1 MGRAFEFRKAR
12 KMKRWDAM
20 AKTFSRIGR
29 EIAISVKE
37 NGPDPN
43 NNARLRNAINN
54 AKGANM
60 PKDRVEAAIKR
71 ASEKDA
77 KNFEEVVY
85 EGYGPNGVAIL
96 IETATDNPTRTVA
109 SVRLYFNRGG
119 GELGTKG
126 SLNFIFNRKGQFVF
140 PAGNHDIEELEF
152 ELIDAGLEEIFKEDG
167 SIEILTD
174 FADFGKMQSA
184 LEEKGIECESAELI
198 RLPTTMTTIADETVK
213 QKVLD
218 MIDKMEEDDDV
229 QNVFHNLE
237 I

>member
-20 AKTFSRIGR
+20 AKAFTRIGR

-37 NGPDPN
+37 GGPDPA
-43 NNARLRNAINN
+43 NNARLRNAMAN
-54 AKGANM
+54 AKGASM

-85 EGYGPNGVAIL
+85 EGYGPSGVAVL
-96 IETATDNPTRTVA
+96 CETATDNPTRTVA
-109 SVRLYFNRGG
+109 NIRVFFNKGG
-119 GELGTKG
+119 GEMGKMG

-140 PAGNHDIEELEF
+140 PAGDHDIEELEF
-152 ELIDAGLEEIFKEDG
+152 ELIDAGLEEISLQED
-167 SIEILTD
+167 SIEIITD
-174 FADFGKMQSA
+174 FVDFGSMQKA

-198 RLPTTMTTIADETVK
+198 RLPTTTVSVDEETQ

-229 QNVFHNLE
+229 QNVFHNMEL
-237 I
+237 

>member
-20 AKTFSRIGR
+20 AKAFTRIGR

-37 NGPDPN
+37 GGPDPS
-43 NNARLRNAINN
+43 NNARLRNAMAN
-54 AKGANM
+54 AKGASM

-71 ASEKDA
+71 ASDKDA

-85 EGYGPNGVAIL
+85 EGYGPNGVAVL
-96 IETATDNPTRTVA
+96 CETATDNPTRTVA
-109 SVRLYFNRGG
+109 NIRVYFNKGG
-119 GELGTKG
+119 GEMGKTG
-126 SLNFIFNRKGQFVF
+126 SLNFIFNRKGQFIF
-140 PAGNHDIEELEF
+140 PAGEHDIEELEF
-152 ELIDAGLEEIFKEDG
+152 EFIDFGLEEISLQED
-167 SIEILTD
+167 SIEIITD
-174 FADFGKMQSA
+174 FVDFGSMQKA

-198 RLPTTMTTIADETVK
+198 RLPTTTVSVDEEA
-213 QKVLD
+213 QQGILD

-229 QNVFHNLE
+229 QNVFHNMD